1 MDISYDEFTGAFLS
15 KITEY
20 DLLDLEPEDRTEI
33 IDGYMKRAISKFQH
47 ICKVNFV
54 TTGDD
59 TARKFTVD
67 LQNDD
72 ELTEIVDIISDGMVM
87 FWLKPY
93 LNKQELLEMV
103 LNTRDYT
110 TYSPAEMLRRV
121 GEAHTKAQSDF
132 TAAMREYSFVHN
144 DLTKLH
150 L

>member
-1 MDISYDEFTGAFLS
+1 MDISYDVFTGAFLS

-20 DLLDLEPEDRTEI
+20 DLLEIEIEDRTTI
-33 IDGYMKRAISKFQH
+33 IDGYMKKAISKFQH
-47 ICKVNFV
+47 ICKVNLIS
-54 TTGDD
+54 TGDD
-59 TARKFTVD
+59 DTRTFTVD
-67 LQNDD
+67 LQEDD
-72 ELTEIVDIISDGMVM
+72 ELTEIVDIVSDGMVM

-121 GEAHTKAQSDF
+121 GEAHTRAQSDF
-132 TAAMREYSFVHN
+132 TAAMREYSFNHN

-150 L
+150 I